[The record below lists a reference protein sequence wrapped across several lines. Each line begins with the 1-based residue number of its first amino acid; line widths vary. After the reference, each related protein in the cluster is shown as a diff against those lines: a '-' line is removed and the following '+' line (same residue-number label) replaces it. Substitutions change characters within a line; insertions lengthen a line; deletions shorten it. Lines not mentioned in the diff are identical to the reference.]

1 MLLFRL
7 RKEAEMVDR
16 QLEEAQKASERLK
29 DILHKRE
36 AEVSSFIHK

>member
-7 RKEAEMVDR
+7 RKEAEKIDR
-16 QLEEAQKASERLK
+16 QLEESQKASERLR
-29 DILHKRE
+29 DILQTRE